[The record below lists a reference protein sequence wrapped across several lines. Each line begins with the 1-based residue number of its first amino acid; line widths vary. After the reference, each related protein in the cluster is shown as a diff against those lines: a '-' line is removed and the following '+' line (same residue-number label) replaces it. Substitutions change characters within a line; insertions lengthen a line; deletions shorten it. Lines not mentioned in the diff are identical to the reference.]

1 MKNKKT
7 LFLLAILISIL
18 LTTIYL
24 NINIFK
30 KRNII
35 ENSNREL
42 KKVIERKNKKEV
54 LSYSKIIE
62 NFKDNNL
69 LVKSFEKNKEGEMIF
84 DIIYKEDSKKFKTML
99 ENMGDSGYKY
109 EIIKINMNFKENKG
123 ESFIKFKIYPM

>member
-18 LTTIYL
+18 FTTIYL

-30 KRNII
+30 KRNVI
-35 ENSNREL
+35 ENSNKEL
-42 KKVIERKNKKEV
+42 NTIIERKNKKEV
-54 LSYSKIIE
+54 LNYSEIIG

-69 LVKSFEKNKEGEMIF
+69 LVKSFEKNKEGEIIF
-84 DIIYKEDSKKFKTML
+84 DIIYKEDSKKFKAML